1 MHTELTP
8 APAAATDGYL
18 ASLPERSARAL
29 TAIGAGFVHET
40 ASLLLPR
47 GVRTSKLYQATIGR
61 LLRILIEGVGGVQGA
76 FPAEPLTVNEL
87 FVRKAAG
94 NAVEVASFL
103 AVGWSP
109 IWLLAAVADLSGG
122 TRLYLRALVAELEAA
137 GTLPAGRDI
146 SSFEELLTALEGTS
160 GTLADSIDLL
170 PTSLRDLRQAWEG
183 LRQNAAALPDGGRLA
198 ALFADL
204 QAAAT
209 REGRSLLQL
218 SALIAVGAARAGIKL
233 GHAHVFTYY
242 REALRGIA
250 VEGLP
255 AYLRRLSA
263 PYIVGAVGQLD
274 PGRESYTQRLL
285 RRLPRRATRAAAQPD
300 AREDND
306 IALSVKRR

>member
-1 MHTELTP
+1 MSTDLTA

-29 TAIGAGFVHET
+29 SAISAGFVHET

-94 NAVEVASFL
+94 NAVEVAGFL

-122 TRLYLRALVAELEAA
+122 TRVYLQALVAELQAA
-137 GTLPAGRDI
+137 GSLPAGQDI
-146 SSFEELLTALEGTS
+146 ASFEELLTALEGAS

-170 PTSLRDLRQAWEG
+170 PTSLRDLRHAWAE
-183 LRQNAAALPDGGRLA
+183 LRRNAAALPDAGRLA
-198 ALFADL
+198 ALFGDL

-218 SALIAVGAARAGIKL
+218 SSLLAVGAARAGVRL
-233 GHAHVFTYY
+233 GHAHIFTYY

-250 VEGLP
+250 AEGLP

-263 PYIVGAVGQLD
+263 PYMVGAVGQLD
-274 PGRESYTQRLL
+274 PARESYTQRLL
-285 RRLPRRATRAAAQPD
+285 RRVPRRGRRARDRAPD
-300 AREDND
+300 DHASHAGE
-306 IALSVKRR
+306 AG

>member
-1 MHTELTP
+1 MN
-8 APAAATDGYL
+8 TDVTVPPRQPPQGYL

-47 GVRTSKLYQATIGR
+47 GVRTSKLYQATVGR

-87 FVRKAAG
+87 VVRKAAG
-94 NAVEVASFL
+94 NAVEIASFL

-109 IWLLAAVADLSGG
+109 IWLLAAVSDLSGG
-122 TRLYLRALVAELEAA
+122 TRVYLQALVAELEAA
-137 GTLPAGRDI
+137 GALPAGRDI
-146 SSFEELLTALEGTS
+146 SSFEELLAALEGTS

-170 PTSLRDLRQAWEG
+170 PTSLRDLRHAWEELG
-183 LRQNAAALPDGGRLA
+183 RNAAALPEADRLA
-198 ALFADL
+198 ALFAEL

-218 SALIAVGAARAGIKL
+218 SALIALGAARAGVKL
-233 GHAHVFTYY
+233 GHTHIFSYY
-242 REALRGIA
+242 REALQGIA
-250 VEGLP
+250 AEGLP

-263 PYIVGAVGQLD
+263 PYVVGAVGQLD
-274 PGRESYTQRLL
+274 PTRESYTQRLL
-285 RRLPRRATRAAAQPD
+285 RRLPRRAARGANQPG
-300 AREDND
+300 E
-306 IALSVKRR
+306 

>member
-1 MHTELTP
+1 MN
-8 APAAATDGYL
+8 TDVTVSPPQGYL

-29 TAIGAGFVHET
+29 TALGAGFIHEA

-47 GVRTSKLYQATIGR
+47 GVRTSKLYQATMGR
-61 LLRILIEGVGGVQGA
+61 LLRLLIEGVGGVQGA

-122 TRLYLRALVAELEAA
+122 TRVYLEALVAELEAA
-137 GTLPAGRDI
+137 GALPAGRDI
-146 SSFEELLTALEGTS
+146 SSFEELLAALEGTS

-170 PTSLRDLRQAWEG
+170 PTSLRDLRHAWEE
-183 LRQNAAALPDGGRLA
+183 LRRNAAVLPDAGRLA
-198 ALFADL
+198 ALFTDL

-233 GHAHVFTYY
+233 GHAHIFTYY
-242 REALRGIA
+242 RETLRGIA
-250 VEGLP
+250 AEGLA

-263 PYIVGAVGQLD
+263 PYVVGAVGQLD
-274 PGRESYTQRLL
+274 PDRVSYTQRLL
-285 RRLPRRATRAAAQPD
+285 RRLPRRAARATSQPGG
-300 AREDND
+300 
-306 IALSVKRR
+306 